1 MSMSNSLKRHIES
14 RKKKMIIDRIINK
27 NAKMPLRDSQ
37 IKGVRYFSKIAEI
50 YDHES
55 KVIERVSEIKQRRW
69 SEL

>member
-1 MSMSNSLKRHIES
+1 
-14 RKKKMIIDRIINK
+14 MIIDRIINK

-50 YDHES
+50 YDHDS

>member
-1 MSMSNSLKRHIES
+1 
-14 RKKKMIIDRIINK
+14 MIIDRIINK

-50 YDHES
+50 YDQDS
-55 KVIERVSEIKQRRW
+55 KVIERVSEIKQMRW